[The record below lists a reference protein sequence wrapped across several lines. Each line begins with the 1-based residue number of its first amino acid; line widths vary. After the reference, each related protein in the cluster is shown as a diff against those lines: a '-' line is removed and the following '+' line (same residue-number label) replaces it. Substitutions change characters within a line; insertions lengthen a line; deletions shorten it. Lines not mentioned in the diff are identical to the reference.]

1 MEPKPPPIHPPLPL
15 GLGSYVTLTGI
26 SGAVAAFVIGW
37 VQYGLT
43 PAVAT
48 LGVTAG
54 ATVLTWFAGRSVQ
67 AKAAIEKVGNVFEEI
82 GVGVSAPSSPTT
94 PVSPASAPPEA

>member
-1 MEPKPPPIHPPLPL
+1 MDKQAPIHPPLPL

-37 VQYGLT
+37 AQYGLT

-54 ATVLTWFAGRSVQ
+54 ATILTWFAGRSAQ
-67 AKAAIEKVGNVFEEI
+67 AKSAIEATAKALGEVGI
-82 GVGVSAPSSPTT
+82 SVSEKPVEQPTT
-94 PVSPASAPPEA
+94 TEPTP